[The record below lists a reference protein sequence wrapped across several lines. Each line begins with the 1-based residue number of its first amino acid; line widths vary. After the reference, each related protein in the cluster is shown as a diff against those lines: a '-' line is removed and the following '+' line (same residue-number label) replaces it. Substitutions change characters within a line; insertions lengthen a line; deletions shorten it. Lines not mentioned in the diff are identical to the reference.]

1 MLGARQKENTALAEW
16 FGRKLATTAFFSGF
30 RVAERADSY
39 SCCGK
44 SVFWNSSA
52 REAAMPVVRPPDG
65 GPAIK
70 LPRCPDCGKAMRL
83 ESSDPNTHY
92 ANLDQLKFVCG
103 SGQTTE
109 KIIAH

>member
-1 MLGARQKENTALAEW
+1 
-16 FGRKLATTAFFSGF
+16 
-30 RVAERADSY
+30 
-39 SCCGK
+39 
-44 SVFWNSSA
+44 
-52 REAAMPVVRPPDG
+52 MPVVRPPDG

-103 SGQTTE
+103 SGQTTLPTRPPSAGRLFFTS
-109 KIIAH
+109 ILGPSVLLSSFPSSSNTLAAPMCILASPTGYLGLRQLVQ